1 MSEKRR
7 RIDLILD
14 PAYLENLTSQDLGE
28 LRDRRQVAAD
38 VETELSYYRRIMHGR
53 MDLLNFELAR
63 RRGEEK
69 RSLIEALPEILGAGE
84 TAGGQSGRVRGEFDL
99 ELIGMG
105 NRAVDAVLQDDFLT
119 RIYDLEVTELE
130 EILEVLTEAE
140 RDISETRRA
149 IQVVF
154 DSVQQVISD
163 RYREAVDRD
172 TPD

>member
-1 MSEKRR
+1 MTEKRR
-7 RIDLILD
+7 RIDLILE
-14 PAYLENLTSQDLGE
+14 PAYIENLPSQDLGE

-84 TAGGQSGRVRGEFDL
+84 TAGGQTGRVRGEFDL

-105 NRAVDAVLQDDFLT
+105 NRAIDTVLQDDFLT
-119 RIYDLEVTELE
+119 RIYDLDVAELE
-130 EILEVLTEAE
+130 EILEALTETE
-140 RDISETRRA
+140 REVSETRRA

-154 DSVQQVISD
+154 DTVQQIISD
-163 RYREAVDRD
+163 RYRETVVGENSD
-172 TPD
+172 